1 MSWESP
7 DRSNRTGEESA
18 SAGSS
23 LSGVSECHSRS
34 GALWGLFTLALL
46 GALYM
51 ARTVVLPVVLAVLVS
66 LLLAPVVRVLERLK
80 VPRWLGAALLVAG
93 LVAAVGGGI
102 YSLAGPASDW
112 LSRAPTTLRRAEAKL
127 KRIKAPVEKVSRA
140 TEQMER
146 MADVDGSK
154 TQQVEVAKP
163 SLSGNLMNLTLS
175 VAGAVAVSLILLYF
189 LLASGD
195 RFVRKAANLLPG
207 AGSKHR
213 SVLLAKR
220 LERSI
225 STYLL
230 TITLIN
236 TVLGLA
242 VGGLLWL
249 LDMPSPMLWGAMA
262 GLLNFIPYLGAMVG
276 VVIVSLISFLT
287 FDSMTAMLAP
297 PAIYF
302 ALTSIEGSFITPM
315 ILGRSLR
322 MNPLVIFVAII
333 FWGWMWG
340 VAGALLAVPLV
351 ATAKIVCDHVESLRP
366 IGVLLER

>member
-1 MSWESP
+1 MSRESP
-7 DRSNRTGEESA
+7 DRPEAAGEGTSDEGSPRAGGSVLFSSN
-18 SAGSS
+18 
-23 LSGVSECHSRS
+23 

-51 ARTVVLPVVLAVLVS
+51 ARTVVLPLVLAILVS
-66 LLLAPVVRVLERLK
+66 LLLAPVVRFLERLK
-80 VPRWLGAALLVAG
+80 IPRWLGAALLVAG
-93 LVAAVGGGI
+93 LVAAVGGGV

-112 LSRAPTTLRRAEAKL
+112 LGRAPTTLRRAEAKL

-140 TEQMER
+140 TEQVER
-146 MADVDGSK
+146 MADVDGKK
-154 TQQVEVAKP
+154 TQQVEVARP

-175 VAGAVAVSLILLYF
+175 VSGAVAVSLILLYF

-195 RFVRKAANLLPG
+195 RFVRRAAALLPG
-207 AGSKHR
+207 SGTKER
-213 SVLLAKR
+213 TVVLAQQ

-230 TITLIN
+230 TITVIN
-236 TVLGLA
+236 TALGLA
-242 VGGLLWL
+242 VGGVLWWL
-249 LDMPSPMLWGAMA
+249 GMPSPMLWGAMA
-262 GLLNFIPYLGAMVG
+262 GLFNFIPYLGAMAG
-276 VVIVSLISFLT
+276 VVIVALISFLT

-297 PAIYF
+297 PALYF
-302 ALTSIEGSFITPM
+302 ALTSIEGSFITPT

-322 MNPLVIFVAII
+322 MNPLVVFVAII
-333 FWGWMWG
+333 FWGWLWG

-366 IGVLLER
+366 IGALLER